1 MIPLPPSC
9 CSQNLDATQLDLII
23 SASIGPNRPCIP
35 QQFHTKDPE
44 TPTGYVSP
52 ISSVP
57 FHPFLPPS
65 SIKPDFSLSSSLRTS
80 LPLLSPSLRFSL
92 NLLPIHKVPHHFSEC
107 FVPPRDKHHIICR
120 DRCASCVPREGL
132 EVLRYIFFVFVGSL
146 GKERANTKGKKA
158 YQSAPK
164 PSQSWHR

>member
-1 MIPLPPSC
+1 MIRVPPSC
-9 CSQNLDATQLDLII
+9 CSQNLDATQLDLIPY
-23 SASIGPNRPCIP
+23 APIGSNRPYVP

-44 TPTGYVSP
+44 TPTGYISP

-57 FHPFLPPS
+57 FHPLSPS
-65 SIKPDFSLSSSLRTS
+65 FIEPNFSLSSSLCTS

-92 NLLPIHKVPHHFSEC
+92 SLVPIHKIPHHISER

-120 DRCASCVPREGL
+120 DRCASCVPRERL
-132 EVLRYIFFVFVGSL
+132 EVLRYVFFVFVSSL